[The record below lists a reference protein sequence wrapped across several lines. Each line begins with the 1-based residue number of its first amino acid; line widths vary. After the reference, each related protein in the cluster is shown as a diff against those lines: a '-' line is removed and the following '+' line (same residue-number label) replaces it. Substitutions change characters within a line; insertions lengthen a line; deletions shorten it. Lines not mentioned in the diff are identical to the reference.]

1 MVSIFKRRDFYAI
14 CGFFAISPFLTWL
27 NKYILNNGSDIF
39 QLVFFQQFMSFLIYS
54 LNISQKWKFH
64 HLKICALPAVF
75 LTLQLVLSNV
85 CLKGTSLPLYQVTR
99 ATSLFFSITTV
110 ERCRASQIAGAT
122 GVGLGFIIAALDKA
136 QYISDLKRTWT
147 AILAGIGAS
156 AAGVAFMSYSRRT
169 SIELGSSTLFVRL
182 LTLNTAMFLV
192 PVMAFTSQKA
202 NFFTF
207 NLYTE
212 IALYAQQLHCSLCLL
227 CHVQFWVLLKAQ
239 FKLPLEQFCLDPLY
253 LFKLPLVHYSVYWA
267 PPSIIRF
274 NQETHMCYHLP

>member
-212 IALYAQQLHCSLCLL
+212 IALLITALIAPTLPLCSAVALQSMSPLSCTVLGLAKSTVQTAIGAILFGPPLSFQASFGALL
-227 CHVQFWVLLKAQ
+227 CILGSA
-239 FKLPLEQFCLDPLY
+239 
-253 LFKLPLVHYSVYWA
+253 VYYT
-267 PPSIIRF
+267 F
-274 NQETHMCYHLP
+274 